1 MKGWRLVKVGYA
13 SWKAGDTL
21 PGYQVTLP
29 LKNALISLLVSN
41 SEHIYHHV
49 DDDGCPLARFPVYP
63 EQPTN
68 WPAKVPKD
76 PEDP

>member
-29 LKNALISLLVSN
+29 LKTALISLLVSN
-41 SEHIYHHV
+41 SECIYHHS
-49 DDDGCPLARFPVYP
+49 DDDGCPLD
-63 EQPTN
+63 
-68 WPAKVPKD
+68 PKGFTD
-76 PEDP
+76 CLCRRILR